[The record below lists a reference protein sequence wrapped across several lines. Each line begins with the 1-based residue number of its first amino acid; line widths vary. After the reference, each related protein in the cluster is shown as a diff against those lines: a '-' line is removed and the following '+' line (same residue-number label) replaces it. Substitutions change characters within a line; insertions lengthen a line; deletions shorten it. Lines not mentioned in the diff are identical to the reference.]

1 MKSIYITAL
10 HLQHGGVE
18 MAISLLANAFVRRGY
33 DVNILSVYN
42 LGEPAYK
49 LDKRIKVSYLT
60 EVIPNREAFLK
71 AKEEKKFI
79 RMMQEGI
86 KAIKILYLKYKS
98 MRKAITSIKEGVI
111 ISTRNEHSILL
122 SKYGQDNVLKIAQL
136 HHDHNFKKK
145 YIKDFREK
153 YTKIDYFVLLTE
165 QLKEEIETFIK
176 EKNTD
181 MKCVVI
187 PNFLDVNEFSEKN
200 FEKEKTVIA
209 IGRLHPV
216 KGFDRMLR
224 IWEKISKKHPEWQL
238 KILGG
243 GEEEE
248 KLKMLVK
255 ELHIEKSVNMMG
267 MCNHDIVIEELE
279 KASLYMMTSYSEAFP
294 FVLIEAMMAEVP
306 VVAFDVRVGPKAIIQ
321 DGENGYLIED
331 KEEEK
336 FIETM
341 EYIMSHEKERV
352 IMRKKCVKKAEELCE
367 DVVMEKWVSLIE
379 NSRKMK

>member
-1 MKSIYITAL
+1 
-10 HLQHGGVE
+10 
-18 MAISLLANAFVRRGY
+18 
-33 DVNILSVYN
+33 
-42 LGEPAYK
+42 
-49 LDKRIKVSYLT
+49 
-60 EVIPNREAFLK
+60 
-71 AKEEKKFI
+71 
-79 RMMQEGI
+79 MMQEGI

>member
-1 MKSIYITAL
+1 MTSIYITAL

-18 MAISLLANAFVRRGY
+18 MAISLLANAFVKRGY
-33 DVNILSVYN
+33 DVNILAVYD

-49 LDKRIKVSYLT
+49 LDNRIKVSYLT
-60 EVIPNREAFLK
+60 EVTPNREAFLK
-71 AKEEKKFI
+71 EKEEKNFI
-79 RMMQEGI
+79 GMVREGI
-86 KAIKILYLKYKS
+86 RAIKILYLKQKS
-98 MRKAITSIKEGVI
+98 VKQAIIAIKEGIV
-111 ISTRNEHSILL
+111 ISTRNEHSVLL

-145 YIKDFREK
+145 YIKDFRDK
-153 YTKIDYFVLLTE
+153 YINIDWFVLLTE
-165 QLKEEIETFIK
+165 QLKDEIEALVK

-181 MKCVVI
+181 MKCVAI
-187 PNFLDVNEFSEKN
+187 PNFLDVNEFPEKE

-224 IWEKISKKHPEWQL
+224 IWSEVSKKYPEWQL

-248 KLKMLVK
+248 NLKALIK

-279 KASLYMMTSYSEAFP
+279 KASLYIMTSHSEAFP

-321 DGENGYLIED
+321 DGENGYLIKDKED
-331 KEEEK
+331 KK

-341 EYIMSHEKERV
+341 GYIMSHEKERV
-352 IMRKKCVKKAEELCE
+352 IMQKKCLKKAEELCE
-367 DVVMEKWVSLIE
+367 DVVMKKWISLIE
-379 NSRKMK
+379 NSRKK